1 MNCLCNGVSITV
13 KTTLKV
19 ADFLD
24 VHFELMQDIH
34 QPYQKPS
41 DDPLYI
47 NKNSNGYKTDTE
59 GYIKIDV

>member
-1 MNCLCNGVSITV
+1 MNCLFNGLSITL

-19 ADFLD
+19 ADSLA
-24 VHFELMQDIH
+24 VHFELMQDIC

-41 DDPLYI
+41 DDLLHI

-59 GYIKIDV
+59 GYIKIDI